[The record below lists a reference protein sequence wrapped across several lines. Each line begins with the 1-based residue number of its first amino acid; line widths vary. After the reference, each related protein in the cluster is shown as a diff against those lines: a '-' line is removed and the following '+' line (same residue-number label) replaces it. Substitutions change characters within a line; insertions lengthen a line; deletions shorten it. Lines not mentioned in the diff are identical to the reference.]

1 MASLRDI
8 RNRIKSV
15 KNTQKIT
22 GAMKLVAASKL
33 RRAQDNITAARPYA
47 LALGKVL
54 RSVVTTI
61 NDPEVL
67 HQHPLLEERE
77 VKRVLLLVATSDR
90 GLCGAFNT
98 NVVKRAELFL
108 RENSDKYDE
117 IRIGC
122 MGRKGME
129 YFRKRY
135 PDQTFE
141 YPEVF
146 DKLVY
151 ETASNI
157 SESLGQSFVDGN
169 YDAVYVVFN
178 EFKSAMTQILTVEQ
192 LLPVAAE
199 MPDAEEGVHEYI
211 FEPSAG
217 EVLESLVPKFLATS
231 VWRVLL
237 ESAAAEHASRMTA
250 MDSATKNAKELS
262 DKLTLAYNRAR
273 QASITQELMEI
284 VGGAEA
290 LN

>member
-33 RRAQDNITAARPYA
+33 RRAQDRITAARPYA
-47 LALGKVL
+47 LSLGDVL
-54 RSVVTTI
+54 RNVVGGI
-61 NDPEVL
+61 ADQEVL
-67 HQHPLLEERE
+67 HEHPLLAERN

-108 RENSDKYDE
+108 RENSAKYDE

-122 MGRKGME
+122 LGRKGME

-151 ETASNI
+151 ETAANI
-157 SESLGQSFVDGN
+157 SESLGKSFIDGN
-169 YDAVYVVFN
+169 YDAVYVIFN
-178 EFKSAMTQILTVEQ
+178 EFKSAMTQILTLEQ
-192 LLPVAAE
+192 LLPVAPE
-199 MPDAEEGVHEYI
+199 IPDDEQGANEYI

-217 EVLESLVPKFLATS
+217 DVLESLVPKFLATS

-237 ESAAAEHASRMTA
+237 ESVAAEHASRMTA